1 MGAKD
6 RDKKMK
12 GGAQKVDANGRQRY
26 TPEVRVDVCEEH
38 VETLPGGEE
47 AKCWLHT
54 RNAGLKILNLD
65 RNFISDAEVVVKL
78 QPYGLGELVLRNN
91 PCVPVLA
98 SGFLTPLSLP
108 PPASESG
115 KERKP
120 GDKDKDKDK
129 DKDLDKGIA
138 SDSPPPTLHTGWK
151 LVLQ

>member
-1 MGAKD
+1 MGLQSLCRYLGLTRIDEKSVADQVLKVIKDQAKD

-65 RNFISDAEVVVKL
+65 RNFISDAEVVSNHVSCMCSR
-78 QPYGLGELVLRNN
+78 VT
-91 PCVPVLA
+91 V
-98 SGFLTPLSLP
+98 
-108 PPASESG
+108 
-115 KERKP
+115 
-120 GDKDKDKDK
+120 
-129 DKDLDKGIA
+129 
-138 SDSPPPTLHTGWK
+138 
-151 LVLQ
+151 